1 MKKEIL
7 IIKNSTSEGPGLLVE
22 VLKEKNVECFIVDL
36 ERRENPPPVENFG
49 AVVVLGGP
57 DSANDANEKMK
68 NELAFIR
75 NAIDLKIPYLGIC
88 LGLQT
93 LVKAAGGKVIKSQ
106 VKETGFIDLDGN
118 NFTIELTE
126 EGKKDP
132 LFENLNSPLNVFH
145 LHGETV
151 ELPDNIILL
160 ATGKFCRNQAV
171 KVGSN
176 AYGIQCHF
184 ELTPEM
190 FEAWLNNDPDLRQ
203 LNKEQLRKVF
213 YKIKDEYVKT
223 GKQLFQ
229 NFLKLP
235 VIKDPS
241 FN

>member
-22 VLKEKNVECFIVDL
+22 VLKEKNVECFTVDL

-57 DSANDANEKMK
+57 DSANDTNEKMK

-93 LVKAAGGKVIKSQ
+93 LVKAAGAKVIKSP
-106 VKETGFIDLDGN
+106 VKETGFIDPDGN
-118 NFTIELTE
+118 NFTISLTDK
-126 EGKKDP
+126 GKQDP
-132 LFENLNSPLNVFH
+132 LFEGLNSPLNVFH
-145 LHGETV
+145 LHRETV

-160 ATGKFCRNQAV
+160 ATGKFCRNQVV

-176 AYGIQCHF
+176 AYGIQSHF

-190 FEAWLNNDPDLRQ
+190 FESWINEDPDLLQ
-203 LNKEQLRKVF
+203 LNKERLQAVF
-213 YKIKDEYVKT
+213 NEIKDEYVKT
-223 GKQLFQ
+223 GRQLFQ
-229 NFLKLP
+229 NFLK
-235 VIKDPS
+235 IAGY
-241 FN
+241 